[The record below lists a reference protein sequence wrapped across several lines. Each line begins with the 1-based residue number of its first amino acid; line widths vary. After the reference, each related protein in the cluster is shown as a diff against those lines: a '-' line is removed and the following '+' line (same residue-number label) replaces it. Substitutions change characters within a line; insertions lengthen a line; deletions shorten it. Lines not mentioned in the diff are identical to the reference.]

1 MTWEVKVQISAILF
15 DSLYI
20 RQKIRNVLDKK
31 PMINSNSAEN
41 FHNKINSVENYLKR
55 IVVSVFLNVTMKADV
70 LL

>member
-1 MTWEVKVQISAILF
+1 MKVQISAILF